1 MELSELNEWANDF
14 EAFHSRFAPLFGRRE
29 TREQAVKYLHGLI
42 SAVERKNSWQLAE
55 AVGDRTPDATQ
66 RLLYSSKWDANAARD
81 ELLGFVIEQFGDGD
95 GIGVVDETG
104 FLKKGEKSAGVQR
117 QYSGTAGKTENCQ
130 LGVFLT
136 YATRQGHTFLDRRLY
151 LPECW
156 CADAERC
163 AEARIP
169 ADVIFETKPEQTVQ
183 MLRHAWETGVPMRW
197 VTGDEVYGEAS
208 YLRDTVA
215 ESGRWYV
222 LAVRANSTVWLQRP
236 EVAVPT
242 WRGIGRK
249 PVKERVV
256 DSEVR
261 PVPIPALVASWPE
274 NRWQCLEVAEGEKGP
289 RLYDW
294 ACQRIVENQD
304 QLPGR
309 DAWLLVR
316 RSPAQPEEIAFYL
329 SNAPAETDLRTLAQ
343 VASTRYTVEQCIEEA
358 KGETGLDHYEV
369 RYWHSWY
376 RHITLS
382 MMAHAWL
389 ASVRLRRNQ
398 EKGGLNPFLPN

>member
-1 MELSELNEWANDF
+1 MELRELNEWANDF
-14 EAFHSRFAPLFGRRE
+14 EAFHSRFAAHFGRRE

-42 SAVERKNSWQLAE
+42 SSVERKNGWQLAE
-55 AVGDRTPDATQ
+55 AVGDKTPDATQ
-66 RLLYSSKWDANAARD
+66 RLLYSSKWDAEATRD
-81 ELLGFVIEQFGDGD
+81 ELQRFVIEQFGDSE

-151 LPECW
+151 LPEGW
-156 CADAERC
+156 CADGERW
-163 AEARIP
+163 AEAQIP
-169 ADVIFETKPEQTVQ
+169 TDIVFETKPEQAVQ
-183 MLRHAWETGVPMRW
+183 MLRHAWAMGVPMRW

-208 YLRDTVA
+208 YLRDAVA

-222 LAVRANSTVWLQRP
+222 LAVRANSTIWLERP
-236 EVAVPT
+236 AVAVPT
-242 WRGIGRK
+242 WSGSGRK
-249 PVKERVV
+249 PAKERVV
-256 DSEVR
+256 DR
-261 PVPIPALVASWPE
+261 GLQPVPIPALVASWPE
-274 NRWQCLEVAEGEKGP
+274 HKWQRLAVAEGEKGH
-289 RLYDW
+289 RVYDW
-294 ACQRIVENQD
+294 ACQRIVEHQD

-309 DAWLLVR
+309 DAWLVVR
-316 RSPAQPEEIAFYL
+316 RSPAAPDVAAFYL
-329 SNAPAETDLRTLAQ
+329 SNAPADIDLLTLAQ
-343 VASTRYTVEQCIEEA
+343 VASTRYTVEQCLEEA

-389 ASVRLRRNQ
+389 ASVRRRRNQ

>member
-14 EAFHSRFAPLFGRRE
+14 ETFHSRFAPLFGRRE

-55 AVGDRTPDATQ
+55 AVGDKTPDASQ
-66 RLLYSSKWDANAARD
+66 RLLYSSKWDADAVRD
-81 ELLGFVIEQFGDGD
+81 ELQSFVIEQFGDAD

-130 LGVFLT
+130 VGVFLT
-136 YATRQGHTFLDRRLY
+136 YATAQGHTFLDRRLY
-151 LPECW
+151 LSERW
-156 CADAERC
+156 CDDPERC
-163 AEARIP
+163 AEAKIP
-169 ADVIFETKPEQTVQ
+169 ADTVFETKPEQAVQ
-183 MLRHAWETGVPMRW
+183 MLRHAWAMGVPMRW

-208 YLRDTVA
+208 YLRDAVA

-222 LAVRANSTVWLQRP
+222 LAVRANSTVWLERP
-236 EVAVPT
+236 AVAVPT
-242 WRGIGRK
+242 WSGSGRK

-256 DSEVR
+256 DSDVQ

-274 NRWQCLEVAEGEKGP
+274 NSWQRLEVAGGEKGS
-289 RLYDW
+289 RIYDW

-309 DAWLLVR
+309 DGWLLVR
-316 RSPAQPEEIAFYL
+316 RSLADPEEIAYYL
-329 SNAPAETDLRTLAQ
+329 SNASVETALLTLAQ

-382 MMAHAWL
+382 MMAQAWL

-398 EKGGLNPFLPN
+398 EKGGLNPFLLN